1 MPLRDSSP
9 TKAVHD
15 FLPDGVANARS
26 STTLHFHATVP
37 RWGRQSK
44 RGRLLAGSYPRGGYA
59 TSGEEM
65 AKGNQFPPGQIPS
78 GSASWTAPAAQHPAS
93 LTGANECR

>member
-37 RWGRQSK
+37 RGRRQPK

-59 TSGEEM
+59 TSGEET
-65 AKGNQFPPGQIPS
+65 AKRKSVSAGPDSQRQRFLDGSRGPAPGIPD
-78 GSASWTAPAAQHPAS
+78 GR
-93 LTGANECR
+93 ERM